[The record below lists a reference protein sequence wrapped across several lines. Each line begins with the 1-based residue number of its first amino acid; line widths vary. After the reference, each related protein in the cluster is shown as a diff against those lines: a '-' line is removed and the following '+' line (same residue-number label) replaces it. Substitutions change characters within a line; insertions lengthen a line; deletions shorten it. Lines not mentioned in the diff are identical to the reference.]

1 MNDYE
6 TYIHY
11 GRLIVVLQF
20 IFIPIY
26 FYILSF
32 IFVDGVIWFFDT
44 PELKFLSDIIIYGI
58 GPLVMSVPFFMW
70 TYGRR
75 YQIGDAY
82 ETFGREVWNLPITIK
97 AFYGFNFIIGMIY
110 LFPII
115 TPAVSLFGGYFIAVY
130 IFKWKEEGKL
140 ISTQRRTILA
150 TLLYLPIPLMVVMGF
165 YFGYNTSGVDSGILA
180 FFLHVISLWTSNVD
194 FLYNSALILADSAT
208 IGGVLYLIYEGAQQ
222 VDYTVNIPVFAI
234 NLISGIT
241 FIILESLYIIFPG
254 SFEAF
259 LGWIHITIVII
270 GIIMLLIRFWKGLLR
285 TKDTSITGWL
295 TLVVFQ
301 LVNFASGSLETISR
315 STAILFAFTIFL
327 ALFWQ
332 AYQRASKRY

>member
-1 MNDYE
+1 
-6 TYIHY
+6 
-11 GRLIVVLQF
+11 
-20 IFIPIY
+20 
-26 FYILSF
+26 
-32 IFVDGVIWFFDT
+32 
-44 PELKFLSDIIIYGI
+44 
-58 GPLVMSVPFFMW
+58 
-70 TYGRR
+70 
-75 YQIGDAY
+75 
-82 ETFGREVWNLPITIK
+82 
-97 AFYGFNFIIGMIY
+97 
-110 LFPII
+110 
-115 TPAVSLFGGYFIAVY
+115 
-130 IFKWKEEGKL
+130 
-140 ISTQRRTILA
+140 
-150 TLLYLPIPLMVVMGF
+150 
-165 YFGYNTSGVDSGILA
+165 
-180 FFLHVISLWTSNVD
+180 
-194 FLYNSALILADSAT
+194 
-208 IGGVLYLIYEGAQQ
+208 YLIYEGAQQ

-241 FIILESLYIIFPG
+241 FITLESLYIIFPG